1 MVTTKESVKVTLD
14 LGVHMN
20 YTIRTMEESD
30 YDEVYELWTTIHGFA
45 MRSLDDSKE
54 GVVRVLKRN
63 PGLSVVA
70 VSGGKI
76 VGSILV
82 GHDGRRACFYHVCV
96 HEDYRKHGIGK
107 AMASEAMMRLKVEG
121 INKIQLVAFKENAL
135 GNGFWQAEQWIMR
148 DDLNVYDFVLNEANI
163 TAFNK

>member
-1 MVTTKESVKVTLD
+1 MDTATNSINFTLD

-20 YTIRTMEESD
+20 YTIRTMEDSD
-30 YDEVYELWTTIHGFA
+30 YDEVYKLWTTIHGFA
-45 MRSLDDSKE
+45 MRSLDDSE
-54 GVVRVLKRN
+54 AGVKSFLKRN

-70 VSGGKI
+70 VSEGKI
-76 VGSILV
+76 VGAILV

-107 AMASEAMMRLKVEG
+107 TMASEAMMRLKEEG
-121 INKIQLVAFKENAL
+121 INKVQLVAFKDNEL

-148 DDLNVYDFVLNEANI
+148 KDLNVYDFTLNEENI
-163 TAFNK
+163 VRFNE

>member
-1 MVTTKESVKVTLD
+1 MITKEEFNVSVD

-20 YTIRTMEESD
+20 YEIRTMEKDD
-30 YDEVYELWTTIHGFA
+30 YDEVYKLWTTIHGFA
-45 MRSLDDSKE
+45 MRSIDDSKE
-54 GVVRVLKRN
+54 GVSRVLDRN

-76 VGSILV
+76 IGAILV

-96 HEDYRKHGIGK
+96 HEDFRKHGLGR
-107 AMASEAMMRLKVEG
+107 AMATEAMIRLKNEG
-121 INKIQLVAFKENAL
+121 ITKVQLVAFTENQV
-135 GNGFWQAEQWIMR
+135 GNSFWQAEQWVKR
-148 DDLNVYDFVLNEANI
+148 SDLNVYDFILNDENI